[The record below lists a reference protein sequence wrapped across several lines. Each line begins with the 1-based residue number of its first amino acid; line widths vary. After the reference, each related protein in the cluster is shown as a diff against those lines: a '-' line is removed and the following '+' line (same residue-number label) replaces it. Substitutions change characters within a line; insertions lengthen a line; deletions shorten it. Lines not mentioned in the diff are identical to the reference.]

1 MGVEHGLSSYIT
13 GASLS
18 NDLSMKKI
26 LFLHGFF
33 ATGSCPMARALK
45 EAFEG
50 TAVVLTPDLP
60 LHPKEALK
68 EIRSII
74 DREQP
79 DLLLGNS
86 CGSFL
91 AQMLAP
97 VVGIPALLGN
107 PYFMMTE
114 FLKERIGE
122 HEYKA
127 PRRDGNQRLVIDEA
141 LIEEFAELEAVQ
153 FDHCNP
159 YYKNRVWGLFGEQDT
174 LAHFSPLF
182 LEHYNQ
188 AFHFPGGHT
197 PTEQEVKTWYAPLAQ
212 KMLME
217 FSAKEER
224 YFQHFK
230 GGKYKFIHSAFD
242 SETQERMVVYQAL
255 YGDQAY
261 WVRPEDMFFGK
272 VTRDGRTFNRFT
284 EIDKIIMETFNDV
297 INSDQ
302 LVLVDFFATWC
313 QPCKAMHPI
322 LEQVKSVL
330 GDRIRIIKVD
340 VDKYGVT
347 ANQYRIQSVPTLMLF
362 RNGEVLWRTSGV
374 VDKAELLATLDP
386 FLK

>member
-1 MGVEHGLSSYIT
+1 
-13 GASLS
+13 
-18 NDLSMKKI
+18 MKKI

-33 ATGSCPMARALK
+33 ATGSCPMAGALK

-60 LHPKEALK
+60 LHPKE
-68 EIRSII
+68 
-74 DREQP
+74 
-79 DLLLGNS
+79 
-86 CGSFL
+86 
-91 AQMLAP
+91 
-97 VVGIPALLGN
+97 V
-107 PYFMMTE
+107 
-114 FLKERIGE
+114 
-122 HEYKA
+122 
-127 PRRDGNQRLVIDEA
+127 

-182 LEHYNQ
+182 LQHYNQ

-261 WVRPEDMFFGK
+261 WVRPEKMFFGK
-272 VTRDGRTFNRFT
+272 VTRDCRTFNRFT
-284 EIDKIIMETFNDV
+284 EIDKF
-297 INSDQ
+297 
-302 LVLVDFFATWC
+302 
-313 QPCKAMHPI
+313 
-322 LEQVKSVL
+322 
-330 GDRIRIIKVD
+330 
-340 VDKYGVT
+340 
-347 ANQYRIQSVPTLMLF
+347 
-362 RNGEVLWRTSGV
+362 
-374 VDKAELLATLDP
+374 
-386 FLK
+386 

>member
-1 MGVEHGLSSYIT
+1 
-13 GASLS
+13 
-18 NDLSMKKI
+18 MKKI

-74 DREQP
+74 NREQP

-159 YYKNRVWGLFGEQDT
+159 YYKDRVWGLFGEQDT

-188 AFHFPGGHT
+188 TFHFPGGHT

-212 KMLME
+212 KILME
-217 FSAKEER
+217 FSAKKDISSTLR
-224 YFQHFK
+224 AANTSSSILPLTPRLRSAWW
-230 GGKYKFIHSAFD
+230 FIRLS
-242 SETQERMVVYQAL
+242 
-255 YGDQAY
+255 
-261 WVRPEDMFFGK
+261 
-272 VTRDGRTFNRFT
+272 
-284 EIDKIIMETFNDV
+284 MET
-297 INSDQ
+297 
-302 LVLVDFFATWC
+302 
-313 QPCKAMHPI
+313 KPI
-322 LEQVKSVL
+322 GL
-330 GDRIRIIKVD
+330 DRKIC
-340 VDKYGVT
+340 
-347 ANQYRIQSVPTLMLF
+347 S
-362 RNGEVLWRTSGV
+362 SG
-374 VDKAELLATLDP
+374 KLRGTAELLIVSR
-386 FLK
+386 K

>member
-1 MGVEHGLSSYIT
+1 
-13 GASLS
+13 
-18 NDLSMKKI
+18 MKKI

-182 LEHYNQ
+182 LHHYNQ

-217 FSAKEER
+217 FSAN
-224 YFQHFK
+224 FQSFH
-230 GGKYKFIHSAFD
+230 
-242 SETQERMVVYQAL
+242 
-255 YGDQAY
+255 GDRQ
-261 WVRPEDMFFGK
+261 
-272 VTRDGRTFNRFT
+272 
-284 EIDKIIMETFNDV
+284 IIMETFNNV
-297 INSDQ
+297 INSGQ

-347 ANQYRIQSVPTLMLF
+347 ASQYRIQSVPTLMLF

-386 FLK
+386 FLI

>member
-1 MGVEHGLSSYIT
+1 
-13 GASLS
+13 
-18 NDLSMKKI
+18 MKKI

-68 EIRSII
+68 EIHSII
-74 DREQP
+74 DWEQP

-141 LIEEFAELEAVQ
+141 LFEEFAELEAVQ

-182 LEHYNQ
+182 LQHYNQ

-217 FSAKEER
+217 FSAN
-224 YFQHFK
+224 F
-230 GGKYKFIHSAFD
+230 
-242 SETQERMVVYQAL
+242 
-255 YGDQAY
+255 
-261 WVRPEDMFFGK
+261 
-272 VTRDGRTFNRFT
+272 
-284 EIDKIIMETFNDV
+284 
-297 INSDQ
+297 
-302 LVLVDFFATWC
+302 
-313 QPCKAMHPI
+313 
-322 LEQVKSVL
+322 
-330 GDRIRIIKVD
+330 
-340 VDKYGVT
+340 
-347 ANQYRIQSVPTLMLF
+347 
-362 RNGEVLWRTSGV
+362 
-374 VDKAELLATLDP
+374 
-386 FLK
+386 

>member
-1 MGVEHGLSSYIT
+1 
-13 GASLS
+13 
-18 NDLSMKKI
+18 MKKI

-159 YYKNRVWGLFGEQDT
+159 YYKNRVGDFLVSRTPWLT
-174 LAHFSPLF
+174 SPLSSCSITTK
-182 LEHYNQ
+182 
-188 AFHFPGGHT
+188 PSIS
-197 PTEQEVKTWYAPLAQ
+197 LA
-212 KMLME
+212 
-217 FSAKEER
+217 
-224 YFQHFK
+224 
-230 GGKYKFIHSAFD
+230 
-242 SETQERMVVYQAL
+242 
-255 YGDQAY
+255 
-261 WVRPEDMFFGK
+261 
-272 VTRDGRTFNRFT
+272 
-284 EIDKIIMETFNDV
+284 V
-297 INSDQ
+297 I
-302 LVLVDFFATWC
+302 
-313 QPCKAMHPI
+313 
-322 LEQVKSVL
+322 
-330 GDRIRIIKVD
+330 R
-340 VDKYGVT
+340 
-347 ANQYRIQSVPTLMLF
+347 
-362 RNGEVLWRTSGV
+362 
-374 VDKAELLATLDP
+374 LLSRR
-386 FLK
+386 

>member
-1 MGVEHGLSSYIT
+1 
-13 GASLS
+13 
-18 NDLSMKKI
+18 MKKI

-217 FSAKEER
+217 FSAN
-224 YFQHFK
+224 FQSFH
-230 GGKYKFIHSAFD
+230 G
-242 SETQERMVVYQAL
+242 
-255 YGDQAY
+255 
-261 WVRPEDMFFGK
+261 
-272 VTRDGRTFNRFT
+272 NRQ
-284 EIDKIIMETFNDV
+284 IIMETFNDV
-297 INSDQ
+297 INSGQ

-347 ANQYRIQSVPTLMLF
+347 ASQYRIQSVPTLMLF

-386 FLK
+386 FLT

>member
-1 MGVEHGLSSYIT
+1 
-13 GASLS
+13 
-18 NDLSMKKI
+18 MKKI

-127 PRRDGNQRLVIDEA
+127 PRRDGNQRLMIDEA

-159 YYKNRVWGLFGEQDT
+159 YYKDRVWGLFGEQDT

-182 LEHYNQ
+182 LQHYNQ

-217 FSAKEER
+217 FSAN
-224 YFQHFK
+224 FQSFH
-230 GGKYKFIHSAFD
+230 
-242 SETQERMVVYQAL
+242 
-255 YGDQAY
+255 GDRQ
-261 WVRPEDMFFGK
+261 
-272 VTRDGRTFNRFT
+272 
-284 EIDKIIMETFNDV
+284 IIMETFNNV
-297 INSDQ
+297 INSGQ

-347 ANQYRIQSVPTLMLF
+347 ASQYRIQSVPTLMLF

>member
-1 MGVEHGLSSYIT
+1 
-13 GASLS
+13 
-18 NDLSMKKI
+18 MKKI

-182 LEHYNQ
+182 LQHYNQ

-217 FSAKEER
+217 FSAN
-224 YFQHFK
+224 FQSFH
-230 GGKYKFIHSAFD
+230 
-242 SETQERMVVYQAL
+242 
-255 YGDQAY
+255 GDRQ
-261 WVRPEDMFFGK
+261 
-272 VTRDGRTFNRFT
+272 
-284 EIDKIIMETFNDV
+284 IIMETFNNV
-297 INSDQ
+297 INSGQ

-347 ANQYRIQSVPTLMLF
+347 ASQYRIQSVPTLMLF

-386 FLK
+386 FLI

>member
-1 MGVEHGLSSYIT
+1 
-13 GASLS
+13 
-18 NDLSMKKI
+18 MKKI

-86 CGSFL
+86 CGSFF

-159 YYKNRVWGLFGEQDT
+159 YYKDRVWGLFGEQDT

-182 LEHYNQ
+182 LQHYNQ

-217 FSAKEER
+217 FSAN
-224 YFQHFK
+224 FQSFH
-230 GGKYKFIHSAFD
+230 
-242 SETQERMVVYQAL
+242 R
-255 YGDQAY
+255 
-261 WVRPEDMFFGK
+261 
-272 VTRDGRTFNRFT
+272 NRQ
-284 EIDKIIMETFNDV
+284 IIMETFNNV
-297 INSDQ
+297 INSGQ

-347 ANQYRIQSVPTLMLF
+347 ASQYRIQSVPTLMLF

-374 VDKAELLATLDP
+374 VDKTELLATLDP
-386 FLK
+386 FLT

>member
-1 MGVEHGLSSYIT
+1 
-13 GASLS
+13 
-18 NDLSMKKI
+18 MKKI

-127 PRRDGNQRLVIDEA
+127 PRRNGNQRLVIDEA

-159 YYKNRVWGLFGEQDT
+159 YYKDRVWGLFGEQDT

-217 FSAKEER
+217 FSAN
-224 YFQHFK
+224 FQSFH
-230 GGKYKFIHSAFD
+230 
-242 SETQERMVVYQAL
+242 
-255 YGDQAY
+255 GDRQ
-261 WVRPEDMFFGK
+261 
-272 VTRDGRTFNRFT
+272 
-284 EIDKIIMETFNDV
+284 IIMETFNNV
-297 INSDQ
+297 INSGQ

-347 ANQYRIQSVPTLMLF
+347 ASQYRIQSVPTLMLF

>member
-1 MGVEHGLSSYIT
+1 
-13 GASLS
+13 
-18 NDLSMKKI
+18 MKKI

-127 PRRDGNQRLVIDEA
+127 PRRDGI
-141 LIEEFAELEAVQ
+141 
-153 FDHCNP
+153 
-159 YYKNRVWGLFGEQDT
+159 
-174 LAHFSPLF
+174 SPLF
-182 LEHYNQ
+182 LQHYNQ

-197 PTEQEVKTWYAPLAQ
+197 PTEQEVNTWYAPLAQ

-230 GGKYKFIHSAFD
+230 GGKYKFIHSAFA

-272 VTRDGRTFNRFT
+272 VTMDGRTFNRFT
-284 EIDKIIMETFNDV
+284 EID
-297 INSDQ
+297 
-302 LVLVDFFATWC
+302 
-313 QPCKAMHPI
+313 
-322 LEQVKSVL
+322 
-330 GDRIRIIKVD
+330 R
-340 VDKYGVT
+340 
-347 ANQYRIQSVPTLMLF
+347 
-362 RNGEVLWRTSGV
+362 
-374 VDKAELLATLDP
+374 
-386 FLK
+386 

>member
-1 MGVEHGLSSYIT
+1 
-13 GASLS
+13 
-18 NDLSMKKI
+18 MKKI

-159 YYKNRVWGLFGEQDT
+159 YYKDRVWGLFGEQDT

-182 LEHYNQ
+182 LKHYNQ

-242 SETQERMVVYQAL
+242 SETQERMVVL
-255 YGDQAY
+255 SGSL
-261 WVRPEDMFFGK
+261 WRPSLLGK
-272 VTRDGRTFNRFT
+272 TGRYVLRESNKGRQNFQSFHRDRQ
-284 EIDKIIMETFNDV
+284 IIMETFNNV
-297 INSDQ
+297 INSGQ

-347 ANQYRIQSVPTLMLF
+347 ASQYRIQSVPTLMLF

-386 FLK
+386 FLT

>member
-1 MGVEHGLSSYIT
+1 MKSGEPADSEAEVPYSAFSTSTESSSTEATTPDQSREETQSKQDIE
-13 GASLS
+13 
-18 NDLSMKKI
+18 DLSMKKI

-127 PRRDGNQRLVIDEA
+127 PRRNGNQKLVIDEA
-141 LIEEFAELEAVQ
+141 LIGEFAELEAVQ

-159 YYKNRVWGLFGEQDT
+159 YYKDRVWGLFGEQDT

-182 LEHYNQ
+182 LKHYNQ

-217 FSAKEER
+217 FSAN
-224 YFQHFK
+224 FQSFH
-230 GGKYKFIHSAFD
+230 
-242 SETQERMVVYQAL
+242 
-255 YGDQAY
+255 
-261 WVRPEDMFFGK
+261 
-272 VTRDGRTFNRFT
+272 RDRHKINDKDTLRSRTYY
-284 EIDKIIMETFNDV
+284 
-297 INSDQ
+297 
-302 LVLVDFFATWC
+302 L
-313 QPCKAMHPI
+313 P
-322 LEQVKSVL
+322 KS
-330 GDRIRIIKVD
+330 REWI
-340 VDKYGVT
+340 
-347 ANQYRIQSVPTLMLF
+347 F
-362 RNGEVLWRTSGV
+362 RDEG
-374 VDKAELLATLDP
+374 
-386 FLK
+386 